1 MVGEHEIKKLL
12 FIDIE
17 TVSVQ
22 EKLSDLPEN
31 MQYHWKKKSKWLLDA
46 YDTIENEADK
56 QSKAY
61 EDKAAIYAEFGKIIC
76 ISVGF
81 IRTGTDGRP
90 VMRIKSFAHEDEYQ
104 LLTDFADMINNHFND
119 AQKVTFCGHNIRE
132 FDIPYICRRMLI
144 QGVFL
149 PDIINISGKKP
160 WEVKHLL
167 DTLEMWK
174 FGDIKHYVSLDLLT
188 ALLNVP
194 TPKDDIDGS
203 MVGQVYWQEKDLTRI
218 VRYCEKDILSV
229 ANLILKLS
237 RLPLLE
243 EDQVI
248 IT

>member
-1 MVGEHEIKKLL
+1 MVGEQEIKKLL

-17 TVSVQ
+17 TVSDK

-31 MQYHWKKKSKWLLDA
+31 MQAHWQKKSKYLLQA
-46 YDTIENEADK
+46 YDHIEEEGEK
-56 QSKAY
+56 LSKVY
-61 EDKAAIYAEFGKIIC
+61 EDRAAIYAEFGKIIC
-76 ISVGF
+76 ISVGY
-81 IRTGTDGRP
+81 IRSGADGQP
-90 VMRIKSFAHEDEYQ
+90 IMRIKSFAHDEEHQ
-104 LLTDFADMINNHFND
+104 LLTDFADVIGAHFND
-119 AQKVTFCGHNIRE
+119 PQKITFCGHNIRE

-144 QGVFL
+144 HGIPL
-149 PDIINISGKKP
+149 PEIINLSGKKP

-188 ALLNVP
+188 TLMQVP

-203 MVGQVYWQEKDLTRI
+203 MVGQVYWKEKDLPRI

-237 RLPLLE
+237 RQPLLE

-248 IT
+248 IA